1 MGFRQNVTTGVAV
14 DDEPETI
21 YMVTSGTHYNGHCCF
36 VRLSSAPLPTATTT
50 RPDDVMAV
58 VDRRTTGMPRWA
70 SGPTP
75 QTT

>member
-1 MGFRQNVTTGVAV
+1 MQWLYLRRDFEGGMGFRQNLTTGVAV

-50 RPDDVMAV
+50 RLDGGC
-58 VDRRTTGMPRWA
+58 R
-70 SGPTP
+70 
-75 QTT
+75 

>member
-21 YMVTSGTHYNGHCCF
+21 YMVTSGTRYNGHCCF

-50 RPDDVMAV
+50 RLDGGC
-58 VDRRTTGMPRWA
+58 R
-70 SGPTP
+70 
-75 QTT
+75 